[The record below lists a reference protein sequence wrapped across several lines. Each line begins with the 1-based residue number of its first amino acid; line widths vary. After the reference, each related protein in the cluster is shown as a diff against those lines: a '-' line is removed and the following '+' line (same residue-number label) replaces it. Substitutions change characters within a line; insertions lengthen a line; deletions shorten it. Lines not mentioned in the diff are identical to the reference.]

1 MSRFLFVVP
10 PLVGHVNPTVS
21 VAAELTARG
30 HRVAWA
36 GLPRFVEELAGPD
49 AEVYPCEVPGLLER
63 PPKLRGAGALQ
74 FLWQEFFVPLAEA
87 MAPGVRRA
95 AEEFGPDVLVADQQ
109 TLAGALV
116 AERLGIPWVTSSTT
130 SAEFSDALDGMPKI
144 GEWITGLVQ
153 DLRRRIGDPRLAHDP
168 RFSPDLVLAFTTPEL
183 AGDCPATP
191 QVRFVGPA
199 IGRRPAGDFPWEW
212 LDERRATVVVSLG
225 TANTDVGARFL
236 TECAA
241 AVRERG
247 HRIQA
252 VIADPGGV
260 LDAESDTAV
269 LVQPRIPQLPLL
281 ERASAVVSHAGHN
294 TVAES
299 LWHGVP
305 LVVAPIRDD
314 QPLIAAQVTAA
325 GAGVR
330 VRFARSGR
338 RQIGAAL
345 DAVLDEPQHGDA
357 ARRIRDSFRAA
368 GGAAA
373 AAAHLEKF
381 AVEPPH
387 RDQ

>member
-1 MSRFLFVVP
+1 MSRFLFVAP

-21 VAAELTARG
+21 VAAELVERG

-36 GLPRFVEELAGPD
+36 GLPRFVEELAGPE
-49 AEVYPCEVPGLLER
+49 AEVYPCEIPGLLER
-63 PPKLRGAGALQ
+63 PTELRGAAALQ

-87 MAPGVRRA
+87 MAPGVEEAVR
-95 AEEFGPDVLVADQQ
+95 EFGPDVIVADQQ

-116 AERLGIPWVTSSTT
+116 AERLGVPYVTSSTT

-144 GEWITGLVQ
+144 GEWVASLVAE
-153 DLRRRIGDPRLAHDP
+153 LRSRIGDPSCDHDP

-183 AGDCPATP
+183 AGEGDYGD

-199 IGRRPAGDFPWEW
+199 LTRRPAGDFPWQW
-212 LDERRATVVVSLG
+212 LDDDRATVLVSLG

-247 HRIQA
+247 RRIQA
-252 VIADPGGV
+252 VVADPGGV
-260 LDAESDTAV
+260 LTAESDTDV
-269 LVQPRIPQLPLL
+269 LVLRHMPQLALL
-281 ERASAVVSHAGHN
+281 ERASAVISHAGHN

-314 QPLIAAQVTAA
+314 QPLVAAQVTAA

-330 VRFARSGR
+330 VRFGRGGR

-345 DAVLDEPQHGDA
+345 DAVLEEPEYRKA
-357 ARRIRDSFRAA
+357 ARRIGASFRAA
-368 GGAAA
+368 GGAPAA
-373 AAAHLEKF
+373 AAQLEKF
-381 AVEPPH
+381 AVD
-387 RDQ
+387 RS